1 MRTAFFLATLLTA
14 SVATAKPMR
23 KPVSYQHEGVT
34 YEGVLVWDDAA
45 KGPRPGLL
53 LIPNWLGI
61 NEANLK
67 QAELVAG
74 RKYVIFVADMYGKNA
89 RPKNQKE
96 AAQASGAV
104 KGDRR
109 LMAAR
114 ASAALDAMKRA
125 GKTAG
130 MELKKIGAIGFCF
143 GGTVVLELA
152 KRGGQ
157 VSGVVSFH
165 GGLDAVTPTP
175 QGLSARIL
183 ALHGADDPAV
193 PEKDLQAFIA
203 DLKQSRADWALVQFG
218 NAVHSFTDVDADNLP
233 VSKYNP
239 KVARRAYEM
248 MHDFFDETFAG

>member
-1 MRTAFFLATLLTA
+1 
-14 SVATAKPMR
+14 
-23 KPVSYQHEGVT
+23 
-34 YEGVLVWDDAA
+34 
-45 KGPRPGLL
+45 
-53 LIPNWLGI
+53 
-61 NEANLK
+61 
-67 QAELVAG
+67 ELVAG
-74 RKYVIFVADMYGKNA
+74 GKYVIFVADMYGRNA
-89 RPKNQKE
+89 GAKNQKE
-96 AAQASGAV
+96 AAQAAGAV

-109 LMAAR
+109 TMGAR
-114 ASAALDAMKRA
+114 ASAALHARKRS
-125 GKTAG
+125 GRSAG
-130 MELKKIGAIGFCF
+130 MGVKNTSAIGGSV
-143 GGTVVLELA
+143 GGTAVLELA

-218 NAVHSFTDVDADNLP
+218 NAVHSFTDVDADNQP